1 MSKSSE
7 ILGADGPLAD
17 SMPGFRPREAQQEMA
32 AHIETIV
39 NDGGVFVAES
49 GTGTGKTFAYL
60 VPALMS
66 GKRVI
71 VSTGTRHLQD
81 QLFHRDVPAVMT
93 ALGTD
98 STVAL
103 LKGRSNYLCLQRL
116 DTRAEA
122 MAARD
127 ETVANDVAIVQE
139 WSATTASGEIAELGV
154 ISEES
159 RIWPLVTST
168 PDNCLGGNCEFFKDC
183 FVAKA
188 RKEALEADVLVI
200 NHHLFFADLMLRED
214 GFGQLLPGAQA
225 VIFDEAHQ
233 LPDIATNFL
242 GLALTSAQ
250 FQTLGDEVNEE
261 NIAQGSPVSGLRNEV
276 DALGTSV
283 KKLRLVMGS
292 RNQRGPVEELEKNPE
307 WRSALEDTGVSL
319 DALIETL
326 DAVADM
332 SEVFGQCLDRA
343 GEIKERLI
351 EITER
356 DRDTHVRWYDATTR
370 GFRLQSAPLD
380 IGSELGKHFDN
391 EAMGWVFTS
400 ATLAVGDDFD
410 HFAGL
415 MGLPRYES
423 ARWDSP
429 FAYEKNA
436 LLYLPEG
443 MPDPRSD
450 SYDEALIEAVV
461 PVLESSR
468 GRAFVLFTSYRALRA
483 ARSVLEKRLKFEL
496 LVQGDAP
503 RNELLER
510 FRSGNDVVLLGTSSF
525 WEGVDVRGEA
535 LSCVIIDKLPFES
548 VQDPLVRARMTH
560 VETTGRNPFM
570 HYQVPRAVMTLK
582 QGAGRLIRDEDDR
595 GVLMICDPRLTSK
608 GYGRQF
614 LKNLPPM
621 PVVRDIDRV
630 RSHFL
635 QDESAS

>member
-1 MSKSSE
+1 
-7 ILGADGPLAD
+7 
-17 SMPGFRPREAQQEMA
+17 MPGFRPREAQQEMA
-32 AHIETIV
+32 EAIETVI

-71 VSTGTRHLQD
+71 ISTGTRHLQD
-81 QLFHRDVPAVMT
+81 QLFHRDVPAVT
-93 ALGTD
+93 RALGSD
-98 STVAL
+98 ATVSL
-103 LKGRSNYLCLQRL
+103 LKGRSNYVCLQRL
-116 DTRAEA
+116 DTRAVA

-127 ETVANDVAIVQE
+127 ETIAEEVTIVSE
-139 WSATTASGEIAELGV
+139 WAENTSSGEIAELGV
-154 ISEES
+154 IGEES
-159 RIWPLVTST
+159 KIWPLVTSS
-168 PDNCLGGNCEFFKDC
+168 PDNCLGSGCEFFKEC
-183 FVAKA
+183 FVVKA
-188 RKEALEADVLVI
+188 RKEALEADILVI

-214 GFGQLLPGAQA
+214 GFGQLLPGAEA

-250 FQTLGDEVNEE
+250 FRSLGDEINEE
-261 NIAQGSPVSGLRNEV
+261 NIAQGSPVSGLRTEV
-276 DALGTSV
+276 EALDTAI
-283 KKLRLVMGS
+283 KKLRLAMGT
-292 RNQRGPVEELEKNPE
+292 RNQRGPLTELENNPK
-307 WRSALEDTGVSL
+307 WHSALEDVVVNL
-319 DALIETL
+319 DALTETL
-326 DAVADM
+326 DTVGDM
-332 SEVFGQCLDRA
+332 SEVFGQCLERA
-343 GEIKERLI
+343 GEIRERLA

-356 DRDTHVRWYDATTR
+356 ERDTHVRWYDASLR

-380 IGSELGKHFDN
+380 IGSELGKHFAN
-391 EAMGWVFTS
+391 ESMGWVFTS
-400 ATLAVGDDFD
+400 ATLAVGDSFD

-415 MGLPRYES
+415 MGLPVFES

-429 FAYEKNA
+429 FAFEKNA

-450 SYDEALIEAVV
+450 MYDEALIEAVV

-468 GRAFVLFTSYRALRA
+468 GRAFVLFTSYRAMHA
-483 ARSVLEKRLKFEL
+483 AHKVLAKRLKYEL
-496 LVQGDAP
+496 LVQGNAP

-510 FRSGNDVVLLGTSSF
+510 FRSGTDVVLLGTSSF

-560 VETTGRNPFM
+560 VESTGKNPFM

-630 RSHFL
+630 RSHFEL
-635 QDESAS
+635 EASGA